1 MLIIFIFSAIA
12 FCLTILNS
20 FTIRVV
26 KNQSNVIESK
36 VSILIPMRN
45 EESNVTGCL
54 DSVFNQKGLKNFEVI
69 VIDDHS
75 TDKTLNYLK
84 NYSQLKIIS
93 GTPLPAGWL
102 GKVWACHQLSQAA
115 EGEIFVFLDADVR
128 LSENAIA
135 SAIAKMHGWHFIS
148 PYPKQFSIG
157 LPERIFQPLLHWSWL
172 SSVPLLI
179 SQKFGIKSMSVANGQ
194 FFVVEKAAYEICGG
208 HLKIKSEVLDD
219 LALSKRL
226 LESRF
231 KGGVAEGS
239 QVASCTMYTTFN
251 QLVKGYQKSLWDA
264 FGGIFGSIFVSFLLL
279 TTGVCTFIAALAGSK
294 LAALSFLL
302 IYLSRIISSIRS
314 GQTPVTAIAHPIAV
328 LIFIYINIYSWIG
341 KLSGNLTWRDRVI
354 P

>member
-12 FCLTILNS
+12 LFLTILNS

-26 KNQSNVIESK
+26 KNQPSEVAKK

-45 EESNVTGCL
+45 EELNVIGCL
-54 DSVFNQKGLKNFEVI
+54 DSVFYQKGLVDYEVI
-69 VIDDHS
+69 VLDDHS
-75 TDKTLNYLK
+75 TDKTLSKLQS
-84 NYSQLKIIS
+84 YSQLKIIS
-93 GTPLPAGWL
+93 GATLPASWL

-115 EGEIFVFLDADVR
+115 DGEILVFLDADVR
-128 LSENAIA
+128 LTENAVA
-135 SAIAKMHGWHFIS
+135 SAIAKMHSWNFIS

-194 FFVVEKAAYEICGG
+194 FFVVEKEAYEICEG
-208 HLKIKSEVLDD
+208 HQKIKGEVLDD
-219 LALSKRL
+219 LALSKSL
-226 LESRF
+226 LESGF

-239 QVASCTMYTTFN
+239 QVSSCTMYSTFN
-251 QLVKGYQKSLWDA
+251 QLIKGYQKSLWNA
-264 FGGIFGSIFVSFLLL
+264 FGGIAGSIFVSTLLL
-279 TTGVCTFIAALAGSK
+279 ATGVLTFIAALVGSK
-294 LAALSFLL
+294 LAALSFLF

-341 KLSGNLTWRDRVI
+341 KVSGNLTWRDRVI
-354 P
+354 S